1 MPPHLFEQ
9 WVQTQ
14 TELARRLAE
23 AEHLGDCLIELGQ
36 RLKQE
41 PWKYAI
47 GWLDGD
53 SPNADTIYLVE
64 AEIEDAL
71 EKRRL
76 MWLLDDI
83 RILRRREMELKK
95 LVTV

>member
-1 MPPHLFEQ
+1 MPPHLFEK

-23 AEHLGDCLIELGQ
+23 AEHIGDCLIELGQ

-47 GWLDGD
+47 GWLDD
-53 SPNADTIYLVE
+53 LPDADTINLVE
-64 AEIEDAL
+64 VEIENAL

-83 RILRRREMELKK
+83 RILRRRETELKK
-95 LVTV
+95 LVAA